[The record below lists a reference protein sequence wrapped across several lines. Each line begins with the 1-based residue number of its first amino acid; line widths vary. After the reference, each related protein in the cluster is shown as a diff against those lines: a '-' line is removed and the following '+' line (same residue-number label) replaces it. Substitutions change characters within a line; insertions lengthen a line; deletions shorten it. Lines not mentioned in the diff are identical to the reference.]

1 MKKFLFTA
9 LIACAV
15 TAVSAQSFPQ
25 PSPLAKVTQVVG
37 LTEVSLEYYRPAV
50 NDREIFGKLLP
61 YGKIWRTGANGATK
75 ITFEDEV
82 TFGGQKVPAGTY
94 AIFTVPSEGSI
105 VVSLNSDYS
114 QGGTSKYDSKLD
126 VATVKTELKK
136 SSEKVERMRF
146 SIENITNKSAH
157 LVFHW
162 DHMTFSVPFEVDS
175 DAKAEVNLKKKMQEF
190 DNQYSFY
197 NEAASYYLA
206 SGKDPKQAL
215 AWAEQSVE
223 MQAKF
228 WNTHTLAKAYHANG
242 DSKNA
247 IAAAERSKTLAKEAD
262 YQVYIDM
269 NDAFIASVKNGK

>member
-9 LIACAV
+9 LIAFAV
-15 TAVSAQSFPQ
+15 TAVSAQNFPQ
-25 PSPLAKVTQVVG
+25 PSPLAKVSQMVG
-37 LTEVSLEYYRPAV
+37 LTEVSMEYYRPGV

-61 YGKIWRTGANGATK
+61 YGTIWRTGANGATK

-94 AIFTVPSEGSI
+94 AILTVPSDGAI
-105 VVSLNSDYS
+105 VVMLNSDFS
-114 QGGTSKYDSKLD
+114 QGGTSNYDTKLD
-126 VATVKTELKK
+126 VATVKTEMKK
-136 SSEKVERMRF
+136 SPEKVERMRF
-146 SIENITNKSAH
+146 TFENITNNSAD
-157 LVFHW
+157 LVFNW
-162 DHMTFSVPFEVDS
+162 DHMTFSIPVMVDT
-175 DAKAEVNLKKKMQEF
+175 DAKAQINLEKKMKEF

-242 DSKNA
+242 DTKNA
-247 IAAAERSKTLAKEAD
+247 ISTAERSMALAKDAD
-262 YQVYIDM
+262 YQAYIDM
-269 NDAFIASVKNGK
+269 NEAFIASVKRGK